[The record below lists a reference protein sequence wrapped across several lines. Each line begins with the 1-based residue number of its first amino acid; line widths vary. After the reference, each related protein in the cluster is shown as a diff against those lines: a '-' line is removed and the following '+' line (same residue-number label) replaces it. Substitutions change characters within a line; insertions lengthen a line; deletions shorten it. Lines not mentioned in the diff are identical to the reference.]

1 MRTTWTIAKRDMGS
15 YFASPVFYVI
25 ATVFLFLHSFTFLNL
40 LDSFSGQSFQAERFL
55 GQGMSLSL
63 NEMVVEPILFN
74 MAVTLLLMIPI
85 ITMRSFSEEKKNK
98 TLPLLL
104 SSPVHLKEILLG
116 KFLACTGVVTL
127 MILLSSY
134 SAGFLILLGEPEIN
148 PLLTGLLGI
157 FLMSACFVS
166 LGLLASSLTENQIIA
181 AVLSFGFA
189 LFLWILGWGVENT
202 SSGWGEVVAY
212 ISILSHLVPM
222 VRGVFDTSDLMYFG
236 TFIFFVLF
244 LTYRVLESQR
254 WR

>member
-1 MRTTWTIAKRDMGS
+1 
-15 YFASPVFYVI
+15 
-25 ATVFLFLHSFTFLNL
+25 
-40 LDSFSGQSFQAERFL
+40 
-55 GQGMSLSL
+55 
-63 NEMVVEPILFN
+63 
-74 MAVTLLLMIPI
+74 
-85 ITMRSFSEEKKNK
+85 
-98 TLPLLL
+98 
-104 SSPVHLKEILLG
+104 
-116 KFLACTGVVTL
+116 
-127 MILLSSY
+127 
-134 SAGFLILLGEPEIN
+134 
-148 PLLTGLLGI
+148 
-157 FLMSACFVS
+157 MSACFVS

>member
-1 MRTTWTIAKRDMGS
+1 MKTTWIIAKRDMGS
-15 YFASPVFYVI
+15 FFASPVFYVI

-55 GQGMSLSL
+55 GAGMSLSL

-74 MAVTLLLMIPI
+74 MAVTLLLMIPV

-98 TLPLLL
+98 TLVLLL
-104 SSPVHLKEILLG
+104 SSPIHLREIILG
-116 KFLACTGVVTL
+116 KFLACTGIVAL
-127 MILLSSY
+127 MMLLSSY
-134 SAGFLILLGEPEIN
+134 STGFLIWLGEPEIN
-148 PLLTGLLGI
+148 PLLTGYLGV

-181 AVLSFGFA
+181 AVISFGLA
-189 LFLWILGWGVENT
+189 LFLWIVGWGVQEG
-202 SSGWGEVVAY
+202 SGVVGEVVTYVSVLA
-212 ISILSHLVPM
+212 HLVPM
-222 VRGVFDTSDLMYFG
+222 VRGVFDTGDLMYFAS
-236 TFIFFVLF
+236 FIFFVLF